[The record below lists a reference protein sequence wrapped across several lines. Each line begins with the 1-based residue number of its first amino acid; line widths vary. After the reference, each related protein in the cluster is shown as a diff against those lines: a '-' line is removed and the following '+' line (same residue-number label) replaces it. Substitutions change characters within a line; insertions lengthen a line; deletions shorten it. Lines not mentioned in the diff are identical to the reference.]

1 MEVKVQDSRY
11 VRDTNSMALI
21 NKDYAARDE
30 YYAKLRMVSQQK
42 SEINTIKAEVSSVKN
57 DIQDIKKMLEL
68 LMDKGR
74 NG

>member
-1 MEVKVQDSRY
+1 MEVKVQDSNY
-11 VRDTNSMALI
+11 VRDTSSMALI

-30 YYAKLRMVSQQK
+30 YYSKLRLAMQQK
-42 SEINTIKAEVSSVKN
+42 SEINTIKAEMSSVKS